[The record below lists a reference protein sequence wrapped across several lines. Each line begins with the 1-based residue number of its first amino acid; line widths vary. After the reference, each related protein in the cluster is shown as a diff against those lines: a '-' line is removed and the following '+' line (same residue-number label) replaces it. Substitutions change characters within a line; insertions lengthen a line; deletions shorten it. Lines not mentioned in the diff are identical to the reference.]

1 MEGYWQRAKTTED
14 KALVVIYCWIVLLLT
29 INSRPL
35 TGGTYL
41 IWEVVKVKSGK
52 DHA

>member
-1 MEGYWQRAKTTED
+1 MEGYWQRAKTTEV
-14 KALVVIYCWIVLLLT
+14 KAHVAIYCWIVLLLT